1 MVLGQLFPLALVKN
15 FRREELLA
23 TFESEERQ
31 AEVEPNAE
39 LKRRRKKSLDFD
51 EDQRLKRQKAGV
63 LLARER
69 IERLLDSAS
78 FLEFDRYAEHRCTAF
93 DLEKRTVAGDGV
105 ITGQGKIGGRPV
117 YIFAHDAT
125 FLGGA
130 LGEVFAQKVCK
141 IMDLAKQSGCPIIG
155 LNESGGARVQEGVA
169 SLAGY
174 ADIFYRNVHCSGV
187 IPQISVI
194 YGPCAGGA
202 VYSPAVTD
210 FTIMVAKQSYMF
222 ITGPDIVRTVT
233 GEEISFEELGGA
245 SIHNSKSGVAQLL
258 AQNEDDSF
266 TLTRALLSYL
276 PSNNLD
282 NPPFHQD
289 KAGLAPAGAD
299 ELDSL
304 VPTEPTK
311 AYNMHHILQRIFD
324 KGDFFELSPAYA
336 TNILT
341 GFASLGGYTVGVVAN
356 QPISLAG
363 TLDIN
368 ASIKAARFIRFCDAF
383 NIPLISFVDVP
394 GYLPGKEQEHNGII
408 RHGAKL
414 LYAYCEATVP
424 KLTVIIRKAYG
435 GAFDVMGSKNVG
447 GDLNLAWPT
456 AEIAVM
462 GVEGAVKLLYRKEI
476 EKGVEPERLKAIANE
491 YRERFLNPYIAAKAG
506 YIDDV
511 IFPSETRSTLLQAM
525 EVQKNKRVQRPSR
538 KHGNIPL

>member
-1 MVLGQLFPLALVKN
+1 
-15 FRREELLA
+15 
-23 TFESEERQ
+23 
-31 AEVEPNAE
+31 VEPNAE
-39 LKRRRKKSLDFD
+39 LKRRKDASLALDQSQKS
-51 EDQRLKRQKAGV
+51 KRHGAGQ

-69 IERLLDSAS
+69 VEHLLDADS
-78 FLEFDRYAEHRCTAF
+78 FVELDRYAEHRCTYF
-93 DLEKRTVAGDGV
+93 DMDKRKVPGDGV
-105 ITGQGKIGGRPV
+105 VTGLGKIDGRPV

-125 FLGGA
+125 FLGGS

-141 IMDLAKQSGCPIIG
+141 IMDLARQAGVPVIG

-174 ADIFYRNVHCSGV
+174 ADIFYRNVFSSGV

-210 FTIMVAKQSYMF
+210 FTIMVDKQSYMF
-222 ITGPDIVRTVT
+222 ITGPDIVKTVT
-233 GEEISFEELGGA
+233 GEEISFQDLGGA
-245 SIHNSKSGVAQLL
+245 SVHNEKSGVAQLL
-258 AQNEDDSF
+258 AKDEEDSF
-266 TLTRALLSYL
+266 QLTRKLLSYL
-276 PSNNLD
+276 PSNNLEA
-282 NPPFHQD
+282 PPFHTEIAD
-289 KAGLAPAGAD
+289 SAPDGQE

-304 VPTEPTK
+304 VPIEPNK
-311 AYNMHHILQRIFD
+311 PYDMKKVIERIFD
-324 KGDFFELSPAYA
+324 GGDFFEISPFFAS
-336 TNILT
+336 NLIT

-356 QPISLAG
+356 QPMALAG

-368 ASIKAARFIRFCDAF
+368 ASTKGARFVRFCDAF
-383 NIPLISFVDVP
+383 NIPVITFVDVP
-394 GYLPGKEQEHNGII
+394 GYLPGKNQEHGGII

-424 KLTVIIRKAYG
+424 KLTVITRKAYG

-462 GVEGAVKLLYRKEI
+462 GVDGAVKLLYRKEL
-476 EKGVEPERLKAIANE
+476 EKGADSQRIKSISSE
-491 YRERFLNPYIAAKAG
+491 YRERFANPYVAAQSG

-511 IFPSETRSTLLQAM
+511 IYPSETRLLLFKAL
-525 EVQKNKRVQRPSR
+525 EVQKNKRVERPAR